1 MRSKVNM
8 VDDGDD
14 ERLCSKR
21 AGSGGRGR
29 YCGSG
34 GVNSDTAKNSPSCV
48 AS

>member
-1 MRSKVNM
+1 M

-21 AGSGGRGR
+21 AGSGGR